1 MAHDREPLVP
11 REMQVRRNVRL
22 TLNVTASMFRAMREW
37 MDRMGYEYKIET
49 EDVERG
55 RAEVHL

>member
-1 MAHDREPLVP
+1 MAHDKEPLVP

-22 TLNVTASMFRAMREW
+22 TISVTASMFRAMREW

-49 EDVERG
+49 EDGERG
-55 RAEVHL
+55 RAEVH

>member
-1 MAHDREPLVP
+1 MVHSKEPLVP

-22 TLNVTASMFRAMREW
+22 TISVTASMFRAMREW

-55 RAEVHL
+55 RAEVH